1 MEEKAIKD
9 HQPCPDCESSD
20 ALAIYSDHTYCFS
33 CFERKWTVEA
43 EVIPMEPKVKK
54 PSLKWA
60 HRKISK
66 AVSNFY
72 DVQVTYDSVE
82 FPYFFEG
89 LQVATKYRDSQKN
102 FKTKGDFTESEM
114 FGIHTMS
121 KAKNHEVGNTVIIT
135 EGEADALSAFQIANR
150 IKPDAEHIALKKT
163 LVPVFSIKSGVSSAE
178 RDIKANLVLLEK
190 FERIFICFDS
200 DDQGKLASRK
210 VAKLFSPSKARIV
223 NLELK
228 DACEY
233 TAKSMTDEFMSHLKD
248 ATVYT
253 PSGIENASNDFDR
266 LWSEQNL
273 QSIDFPWKA
282 LQDRTYGIR
291 QREIITWAAG
301 TGVGK
306 SSFMRELQHFYLQS
320 TDMNIGIIAL
330 EESVDRTRRG
340 ILAIEANDKL
350 HLNEVFSQYSKEEI
364 KKHFDNTLG
373 TGRVYLYDHF
383 GSMNCE
389 DLLNRVRY
397 MVVGLDCKVIFIDHL
412 SILVSGL
419 DIQDE
424 RKAIDKTMTM
434 LRQLTEETGCAIHLV
449 THLRRMNSDRSH
461 EDGAEINLSHL
472 RGSHGISQISDT
484 VIALERDTQ
493 ADEEREANTTTMRVL
508 KCRYTGDAG
517 VAGRLYYNKINGRL
531 EVVKEEF

>member
-60 HRKISK
+60 DRKISK

-82 FPYFFEG
+82 FPYFFDG

-135 EGEADALSAFQIANR
+135 EGESDALSAFQIANR

-200 DDQGKLASRK
+200 DDQGKLAS
-210 VAKLFSPSKARIV
+210 
-223 NLELK
+223 
-228 DACEY
+228 
-233 TAKSMTDEFMSHLKD
+233 
-248 ATVYT
+248 
-253 PSGIENASNDFDR
+253 
-266 LWSEQNL
+266 
-273 QSIDFPWKA
+273 
-282 LQDRTYGIR
+282 
-291 QREIITWAAG
+291 
-301 TGVGK
+301 
-306 SSFMRELQHFYLQS
+306 
-320 TDMNIGIIAL
+320 
-330 EESVDRTRRG
+330 
-340 ILAIEANDKL
+340 
-350 HLNEVFSQYSKEEI
+350 
-364 KKHFDNTLG
+364 
-373 TGRVYLYDHF
+373 
-383 GSMNCE
+383 
-389 DLLNRVRY
+389 
-397 MVVGLDCKVIFIDHL
+397 
-412 SILVSGL
+412 
-419 DIQDE
+419 
-424 RKAIDKTMTM
+424 
-434 LRQLTEETGCAIHLV
+434 
-449 THLRRMNSDRSH
+449 
-461 EDGAEINLSHL
+461 
-472 RGSHGISQISDT
+472 
-484 VIALERDTQ
+484 
-493 ADEEREANTTTMRVL
+493 
-508 KCRYTGDAG
+508 
-517 VAGRLYYNKINGRL
+517 
-531 EVVKEEF
+531 